1 MGRIEEIEQAIEKLP
16 PEEFL
21 RIARWIREREQRQW
35 DERLDRDAAAGKLDF
50 LFEEA
55 QAEFKAG
62 GLREW
67 PPRK

>member
-1 MGRIEEIEQAIEKLP
+1 MGSIEEIEQAIEKLP
-16 PEEFL
+16 PEEFR

-35 DERLDRDAAAGKLDF
+35 DERLDRDSASGKLDF

-55 QAEFKAG
+55 EAESKDG